1 MERRPGLVGA
11 GALRGGGSHV
21 SNLLYL
27 LAAIGLSAIGSTLLY
42 LRHRRPTS
50 MEYGMREFSRGLEA
64 LDPSRGGTREGDV
77 TKPEQVNPPRRPPP
91 PTRGSRG

>member
-1 MERRPGLVGA
+1 M
-11 GALRGGGSHV
+11 

-64 LDPSRGGTREGDV
+64 LDPSRGGVREGEAV
-77 TKPEQVNPPRRPPP
+77 KNPPTGPPPPPPRRSAP
-91 PTRGSRG
+91 RG

>member
-1 MERRPGLVGA
+1 MERRAGLVGA
-11 GALRGGGSHV
+11 RSLQRGGCHV

-64 LDPSRGGTREGDV
+64 LDPSRGATREGEPS
-77 TKPEQVNPPRRPPP
+77 KLPPQNPPGRPPRRSGP
-91 PTRGSRG
+91 RG

>member
-1 MERRPGLVGA
+1 M
-11 GALRGGGSHV
+11 RGGGRLL

-50 MEYGMREFSRGLEA
+50 MEYGIREFSRGLEA
-64 LDPSRGGTREGDV
+64 LDPSRGGSQPDEPAASRPGTARR
-77 TKPEQVNPPRRPPP
+77 PRRRSGP
-91 PTRGSRG
+91 RG

>member
-1 MERRPGLVGA
+1 M
-11 GALRGGGSHV
+11 

-50 MEYGMREFSRGLEA
+50 VEYGMREFTRGLEA
-64 LDPSRGGTREGDV
+64 LDPSRAEQQRRMPEGEGH
-77 TKPEQVNPPRRPPP
+77 PEPRRNRRAGP
-91 PTRGSRG
+91 RG

>member
-1 MERRPGLVGA
+1 MGRRAGVVGA
-11 GALRGGGSHV
+11 RTLQRGGRHV

-64 LDPSRGGTREGDV
+64 LDPSRGGTREGDQS
-77 TKPEQVNPPRRPPP
+77 KLRPPNRPGRPPRRSGP
-91 PTRGSRG
+91 RG